1 MVIYN
6 NLGNQ
11 TMSEL
16 FPPISQAARINT
28 RYEPRQDPLPIVERQ
43 SYESRRVF
51 ADKEIIDTTH
61 LTTYDRG
68 GNLKTVIQTSQQV
81 VDFIV

>member
-11 TMSEL
+11 TLSEV
-16 FPPISQAARINT
+16 FPPISQASRINT
-28 RYEPRQDPLPIVERQ
+28 RYEPIDQVPRVERQ

>member
-1 MVIYN
+1 MANYS

-11 TMSEL
+11 TVSEL
-16 FPPISQAARINT
+16 FPPINEAQRINT

-68 GNLKTVIQTSQQV
+68 GNLKTVIQTSQQI